1 MSKTGLEKEWRE
13 KLKAI
18 QRKITNVK
26 DFNELSDSLWRTQ
39 CAKLGTMTHSYRK
52 YLTRFYEGQGVMPC
66 MTYVPV
72 VAGGEMCFYIQA
84 LVDTETFG
92 LVAGEP
98 EDAAIWNEVTAVR
111 EKSHVEMYKR
121 AISCAK
127 ALMKVANRDIA
138 HRMELIAKGN
148 IPDGGLGALKNLG
161 FDKK

>member
-1 MSKTGLEKEWRE
+1 MSKVGLEREWRE

-39 CAKLGTMTHSYRK
+39 VGKLGTMTHSYRK
-52 YLTRFYEGQGVMPC
+52 FLTKFYEGQGVVPC

-72 VAGGEMCFYIQA
+72 VAGGDMAFYIQA
-84 LVDTETFG
+84 LVDSETYA

-127 ALMKVANRDIA
+127 ALMKIANRDIA
-138 HRMELIAKGN
+138 HRMELVSKGQ
-148 IPDGGLGALKNLG
+148 IPDGGMMALKNLG
-161 FDKK
+161 FEKK